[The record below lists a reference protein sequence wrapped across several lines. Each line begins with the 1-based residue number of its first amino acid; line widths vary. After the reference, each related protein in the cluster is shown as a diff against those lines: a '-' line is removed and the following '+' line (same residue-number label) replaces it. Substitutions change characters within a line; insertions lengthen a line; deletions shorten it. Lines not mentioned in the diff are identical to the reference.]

1 MRAHGLRP
9 TRTIIMAL
17 WIMLVA
23 GVSAAAELAV
33 SNVQVTPLPFSAS
46 YDISYDLQTVE
57 DLPVTITLLVSSDGG
72 LTFPLTCTTVAG
84 DVGDGVLPGS
94 ARHIVWNAAADAP
107 GLNGQTLRVRVEAD
121 DHRGDPVPPTGFA
134 YVPAGTFEMGSPVG
148 EPGRATN
155 ETLHTV
161 TLTRGFFISKYEVT
175 MQRWYEV
182 MGGTPS
188 TAQIPMNYIAWDDA
202 VRYCNALSA
211 LEGLTPAYVIGA
223 GTNNVTWNQAAD
235 GYRLPTEA
243 EWEYACRAGTVM
255 AFHNDTN
262 CLSSDTEANY
272 RGNTLQL
279 TGCALGVFRNARLA
293 VGSFPANAWGLY
305 DMHGNILEWV
315 WDTYRTDYQNLGAID
330 PVCDLG
336 VTGYRIFRGGRWNID
351 ARYCR
356 SAYRYFYYPGDSV
369 ANFGLRPVRWAP

>member
-9 TRTIIMAL
+9 TRTIILAL
-17 WIMLVA
+17 WIMLAPGAV
-23 GVSAAAELAV
+23 AAAELAV

-94 ARHIVWNAAADAP
+94 ARHIVWNAAIDAP

-155 ETLHTV
+155 ESLHPV
-161 TLTRGFFISKYEVT
+161 TLTRGFFISKFEVT
-175 MQRWYEV
+175 AQRWYEV

-188 TAQIPMNYIAWDDA
+188 TAQAPVNYISWDSA

-223 GTNNVTWNQAAD
+223 GTNNVIWNQAAD

-315 WDTYRTDYQNLGAID
+315 WDTYRTDYQNLSAID

>member
-9 TRTIIMAL
+9 TRTIILAL
-17 WIMLVA
+17 WFLLVA
-23 GVSAAAELAV
+23 GAAAAAELAV

-72 LTFPLTCTTVAG
+72 LTFPLTCTTVSG
-84 DVGDGVLPGS
+84 DVGDGVLPGI

-155 ETLHTV
+155 ESLHPV

-188 TAQIPMNYIAWDDA
+188 TAQIPMNYIAWDSA

-211 LEGLTPAYVIGA
+211 LEGLTPAYVIDA

-336 VTGYRIFRGGRWNID
+336 VTGYRVFRGGRWNID